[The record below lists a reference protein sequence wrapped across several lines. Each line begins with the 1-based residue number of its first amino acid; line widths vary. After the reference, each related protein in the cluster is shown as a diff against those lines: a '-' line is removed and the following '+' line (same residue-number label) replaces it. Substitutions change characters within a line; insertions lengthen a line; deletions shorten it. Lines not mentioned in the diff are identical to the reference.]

1 MAGALA
7 NCSARAVRAR
17 LPAAAPV
24 TASPSMMQL
33 SSLSRRSLS
42 TRSLTSPALRIARR
56 PGFSAALAR
65 RTYADASS
73 ASSSSTPAPTPT
85 PTPKPKKRFRLL
97 RWTWRLTWLG
107 GLGMTGALAY
117 SIYSLRHPEEQL
129 ESDPTKKTLVIL
141 GTGWGAV
148 SLLKK
153 LDTENYNVVVISPRN
168 YFLFTPLLP
177 SCTTGLI
184 EHRSIMEPIR
194 NILRHKKATVKF
206 YEAEATK
213 IDYEKRVVHISDDSE
228 IKGDMAHNE
237 VPFDMLV
244 VGVGAENATFGIPGV
259 REHSCFLKEVGDAQK
274 IRTRIMDC
282 VETAMFKDQTPDE
295 VKRLLH
301 MVVVGGGPTGVEF
314 AGELQDFFN
323 DDLKKWI
330 PEIKDNFHVTLVEAL
345 PNVLPMFSKQ
355 LIDYTESTFKEEE
368 ITIRAKTMVKNVTDK
383 YIEAEVTN
391 PDGSKALEKIPY
403 GLLVWATGNAVRGVV
418 RDLMN
423 QLPAQKTSRRGL
435 AVNEYLVVNGT
446 ENVWAVGDCAVTN
459 YAPTAQVAGQEGAFL
474 ARLFNTMA
482 KTDTIEKELHKLS
495 SAQAAA
501 KTDDERNAVFDEIRE
516 LQKQLRRTKQIGP
529 FQYSHQG
536 SLAYIGKERAVADIS
551 WLSGNIASGGTMTYL
566 FWRSAYLSMC
576 FSSRNRVLVAVDWI
590 KARLFG
596 RDVSRE

>member
-1 MAGALA
+1 M
-7 NCSARAVRAR
+7 
-17 LPAAAPV
+17 
-24 TASPSMMQL
+24 ASPSVMQL

-42 TRSLTSPALRIARR
+42 TRLQSQVVRSARPLRANAFSQQSFQRIARR
-56 PGFSAALAR
+56 S
-65 RTYADASS
+65 YADA
-73 ASSSSTPAPTPT
+73 AAPTPT
-85 PTPKPKKRFRLL
+85 PTPKPKKRFRFL
-97 RWTWRLTWLG
+97 RWTWRLTWLSG
-107 GLGMTGALAY
+107 VGMVGALAY
-117 SIYSLRHPEEQL
+117 SIYDQRHPLEQF
-129 ESDPTKKTLVIL
+129 EPDPNKKTLVIL
-141 GTGWGAV
+141 GTGWGSV

-194 NILRHKKATVKF
+194 NILRMKKANVKF

-228 IKGDMAHNE
+228 IKGDISHTE

-244 VGVGAENATFGIPGV
+244 VGVGAENATFGIKGV
-259 REHSCFLKEVGDAQK
+259 REHSCFLKEVGDAQN
-274 IRTRIMDC
+274 IRKRIMDC
-282 VETAMFKDQTPDE
+282 VETAMFKDQTEDE

-314 AGELQDFFN
+314 AGELQDFFEE
-323 DDLKKWI
+323 DLKKWI
-330 PEIKDNFHVTLVEAL
+330 PDIQKHFKVTLVEAL

-355 LIDYTESTFKEEE
+355 LIDYTESTFKEEA
-368 ITIRAKTMVKNVTDK
+368 ISIRAKTMVKNVTDK
-383 YIEAEVTN
+383 YIEAEVTK
-391 PDGSKALEKIPY
+391 PDGTKELEKIPY

-423 QLPAQKTSRRGL
+423 QLPAQKNSRRGL

-446 ENVWAVGDCAVTN
+446 ENVWAVGDCAITN
-459 YAPTAQVAGQEGAFL
+459 YAPTAQVASQEGAFL

-482 KTDTIEKELHKLS
+482 KTEAIENELKALS
-495 SAQAAA
+495 VAQSQA
-501 KTDDERNAVFDEIRE
+501 KSDEERNKVFDEIRD

-576 FSSRNRVLVAVDWI
+576 FSTRNRVLVAVDWI
-590 KARLFG
+590 KAKLFG

>member
-1 MAGALA
+1 MAGSTLA
-7 NCSARAVRAR
+7 IRKM
-17 LPAAAPV
+17 AP
-24 TASPSMMQL
+24 SIMQL
-33 SSLSRRSLS
+33 SSMTRRSMS
-42 TRSLTSPALRIARR
+42 TSQLALRAKPVRSTKVSQSVSRIARR
-56 PGFSAALAR
+56 S
-65 RTYADASS
+65 YADAAPSS
-73 ASSSSTPAPTPT
+73 A
-85 PTPKPKKRFRLL
+85 PKSKKRFRPL
-97 RWTWRLTWLG
+97 RWAWRLTWLSAI
-107 GLGMTGALAY
+107 GLTGTVAY
-117 SIYSLRHPEEQL
+117 SIFELRQPPDQ
-129 ESDPTKKTLVIL
+129 SPPDPSKKTLVIL
-141 GTGWGAV
+141 GTGWGSV

-153 LDTENYNVVVISPRN
+153 IDTENYNVIVVSPRN

-194 NILRHKKATVKF
+194 NILRHKKASVQF

-213 IDYEKRVVHISDDSE
+213 IDYEKRIVYISDDSE
-228 IKGDMAHNE
+228 IKGDISHTE

-244 VGVGAENATFGIPGV
+244 IGVGAENATFGIPGV
-259 REHSCFLKEVGDAQK
+259 RENSCFLKEVGDAQN
-274 IRTRIMDC
+274 IRKRIMDC
-282 VETAMFKDQTPDE
+282 IETACFKDQTEDE

-355 LIDYTESTFKEEE
+355 LIEYTESTFKEEE
-368 ITIRAKTMVKNVTDK
+368 ISIRTKTMVKKVTDK
-383 YIEAEVTN
+383 YIQAEVTK
-391 PDGSKALEKIPY
+391 PDGSKELETIPY
-403 GLLVWATGNAVRGVV
+403 GLLVWATGNAIRSVV
-418 RDLMN
+418 RDLMS
-423 QLPAQKTSRRGL
+423 QIPAQAESRRGL

-446 ENVWAVGDCAVTN
+446 DNVWAVGDCAIAN
-459 YAPTAQVAGQEGAFL
+459 YAPTAQVASQEGAFL
-474 ARLFNTMA
+474 GRLFNTMA
-482 KTDTIEKELHKLS
+482 KTEALEKELETLS
-495 SAQAAA
+495 ERQSQA
-501 KTDDERNAVFDEIRE
+501 KGDEERNQIFDEIRE
-516 LQKQLRRTKQIGP
+516 RQKQLRRNKQIGP

-576 FSSRNRVLVAVDWI
+576 FSTRNRVLVCVDWV